1 MTGIVHVIALAIA
14 GLSSVLLFPIL
25 VGYGE
30 GNPELATTMLIFGTL
45 GVFVSMTVLA
55 AIADQ
60 NYTLSRSFSFLSLII
75 LWLVTPLFATFSFMI
90 FANMHFS
97 AAWFEAVSALTTS
110 GASQLPLEITPQSL
124 LVWRACVEWFGG
136 FLTLVSILHVLAPG
150 EFGGLLNTE
159 RQLKPRSATKTWLPN
174 SGSYQRLISEYIFIT
189 LIIACALMITG
200 VDGLNSIMLSMV
212 SLATGGFV
220 PFEGDLDQTVGRFGQ
235 LVIIFGLFI
244 GTVNIFWRRSII
256 RSPRA
261 FFRKNVELNYIL
273 LGLGFLSLIYA
284 LRFATLAGGQTT
296 LGKMIDYFVEGL
308 FSATSLVATSGM
320 QTREGAIAVM
330 PNILVLII
338 IIIGASIYSTTGG
351 IKIYRL
357 SMMARHA
364 LRELSKLIHPGS
376 VKNLRFGDVVID
388 EQKMG
393 AIWSHF
399 ILSLIV
405 IGAGAFIISIFGYS
419 FEAAITLAISLFSN
433 AAPVYDALTPP
444 LVDLTG
450 DQLSWPPLDAS
461 ENYSYILFSMLMLIG
476 RLEVIVVFAVL
487 NIRYWIDR

>member
-14 GLSSVLLFPIL
+14 GLSTILAFPIL
-25 VGYGE
+25 VGYAE
-30 GNPELATTMLIFGTL
+30 GNSQLATTMLIFGTL
-45 GVFVSMTVLA
+45 GIFISMTVLA
-55 AIADQ
+55 AITNL
-60 NYTLSRSFSFLSLII
+60 NYNLSRSFSFLSLVI
-75 LWLVTPLFATFSFMI
+75 LWLVTPIFAAFSFMI

-110 GASQLPLEITPQSL
+110 GASQLPVELTPKSL

-159 RQLKPRSATKTWLPN
+159 RQLKPRSVSKTWLPN
-174 SGSYQRLISEYIFIT
+174 SGSYQRLIGEYFFIT

-200 VDGLNSIMLSMV
+200 VEALNAIMLSMI

-220 PFEGDLDQTVGRFGQ
+220 PFVGDLDQTVGRFGQ

-256 RSPRA
+256 RSPRS

-273 LGLGFLSLIYA
+273 LGLGFLSVVYA
-284 LRFATLAGGQTT
+284 LRFATLAGGQRS
-296 LGKMIDYFVEGL
+296 LEVMFDYFVEGL

-320 QTREGAIAVM
+320 QTREGAIAVL
-330 PNILVLII
+330 PDILVLVII
-338 IIIGASIYSTTGG
+338 VIGASIYSTTGG

-450 DQLSWPPLDAS
+450 DQITWPALDAS